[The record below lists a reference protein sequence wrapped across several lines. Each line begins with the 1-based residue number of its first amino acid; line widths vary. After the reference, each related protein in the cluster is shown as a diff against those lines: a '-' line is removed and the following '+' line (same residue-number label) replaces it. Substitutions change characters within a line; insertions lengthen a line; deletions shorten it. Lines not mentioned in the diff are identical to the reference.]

1 MDFEEAKKILSNSG
15 RAGRIV
21 MVNNSWEIEYLP
33 QRQKEFEIKKKVA
46 EEENIRRKKEE
57 IIEKER
63 LEKQEILFKQ
73 RKILEKRE
81 KERKAQEEYRA
92 YKNRIEVIENKKEQ
106 KRLEKQRQIELR
118 EENIREKIR
127 DKFSDARIIMQYKR
141 AGSGGRNNQ
150 FSEWGCWIIL
160 RDGIYIAS
168 HESND
173 RVDIAKKS
181 KTKPFKDKKDAIKYC
196 QWLIDHYWY
205 SDTRF
210 FKGENDFDD
219 FPITKPLT
227 DEERDKAADN
237 FIPYRELQPEEEPNP
252 F

>member
-15 RAGRIV
+15 KAGRIV

-33 QRQKEFEIKKKVA
+33 QRQKEFEIKKKAA

-106 KRLEKQRQIELR
+106 NRLEKQRQIE
-118 EENIREKIR
+118 
-127 DKFSDARIIMQYKR
+127 
-141 AGSGGRNNQ
+141 
-150 FSEWGCWIIL
+150 
-160 RDGIYIAS
+160 
-168 HESND
+168 
-173 RVDIAKKS
+173 
-181 KTKPFKDKKDAIKYC
+181 
-196 QWLIDHYWY
+196 
-205 SDTRF
+205 
-210 FKGENDFDD
+210 
-219 FPITKPLT
+219 
-227 DEERDKAADN
+227 
-237 FIPYRELQPEEEPNP
+237 
-252 F
+252 

>member
-15 RAGRIV
+15 KAGRIV

-33 QRQKEFEIKKKVA
+33 QRQKEFEIKKKAA

-57 IIEKER
+57 IMEKER
-63 LEKQEILFKQ
+63 LEKQERLFKQ
-73 RKILEKRE
+73 RKELEKRE
-81 KERKAQEEYRA
+81 KEREREEYFA
-92 YKNRIEVIENKKEQ
+92 YKNRTEVIEKKKEQ

-127 DKFSDARIIMQYKR
+127 DKFFDARIIMQYKR

-196 QWLIDHYWY
+196 KWLIDHYWY